1 MGPFWALEPLRMLI
15 IGSLSQLGSIV
26 AADVHGT
33 HIKHTG
39 DAAVHMALRA
49 VASHSQYVNVLV
61 VSTMYIGTLAGV
73 ALHTI
78 VASTTSTW
86 DAGASAV
93 LLLIVGSFLWAKENH
108 YDEHNGVHTTNSSIA
123 ILAAVVLVVVSEAAL
138 FISILW
144 ALVLVLVS
152 HSVYIKEHITY
163 LQYILYTEYLVS
175 PVAYGTDQPFMGS
188 HLWDPFETLL
198 RPFWAYEGS
207 IMLYFGHRI
216 LGQIYLLKGGS
227 PCIYAICHASIL

>member
-1 MGPFWALEPLRMLI
+1 MLI

-78 VASTTSTW
+78 VASTTST
-86 DAGASAV
+86 
-93 LLLIVGSFLWAKENH
+93 
-108 YDEHNGVHTTNSSIA
+108 
-123 ILAAVVLVVVSEAAL
+123 
-138 FISILW
+138 
-144 ALVLVLVS
+144 
-152 HSVYIKEHITY
+152 
-163 LQYILYTEYLVS
+163 
-175 PVAYGTDQPFMGS
+175 
-188 HLWDPFETLL
+188 
-198 RPFWAYEGS
+198 
-207 IMLYFGHRI
+207 
-216 LGQIYLLKGGS
+216 
-227 PCIYAICHASIL
+227 